1 MKIKTSSAR
10 CWSWNSARR
19 QFNACTRFSIESWH
33 EAGGV
38 VGDLVGDAIL
48 GVVVVGVGVVGG
60 IVRDKVVG
68 VVGGVGGVVGGVV
81 GGLGVEVS
89 KEVVKGD
96 VRLVRCLR
104 DANDVLSEVE
114 IKYSDD
120 KGVEVG
126 GSEVGE
132 RGTMRWEIGYSD
144 IVRVMSSSCFIAIS
158 REVLVDP
165 TGCVDINACGG

>member
-1 MKIKTSSAR
+1 MKIKTSSAK
-10 CWSWNSARR
+10 CWSRNSARR

-33 EAGGV
+33 KAGGV
-38 VGDLVGDAIL
+38 VGGLVGDAIL
-48 GVVVVGVGVVGG
+48 GVVVVAVGVVGG
-60 IVRDKVVG
+60 VVRDKVVG
-68 VVGGVGGVVGGVV
+68 VVGGVGGVV

-120 KGVEVG
+120 NGVEVG

-132 RGTMRWEIGYSD
+132 RGTIGYSE